1 MATLAEVQKRL
12 EEIRDMGYI
21 PTTRRGPTGIGHT
34 FETYIGLDETNLQIP
49 DIGGRIEI
57 KTARRNSGSLITLFT
72 FNHSVWRVKQK
83 EVVQKYGYFSEKD
96 QRQALYYSIWP
107 NQPHPSG
114 LQVVVDRKE
123 HTLKLKH
130 GDEILAVWSIY
141 RLVGALLYKLGR
153 ILYVIADSRIG
164 ANNRE
169 EFHFNEAYLLEEPS
183 EDGFIEAFERSKVC
197 LDLRMHLKKN
207 GSVRNHGTGFRIEE
221 DELYLIYGKKRKLI

>member
-169 EFHFNEAYLLEEPS
+169 EFHLMKHISLRSQAKTDLL
-183 EDGFIEAFERSKVC
+183 
-197 LDLRMHLKKN
+197 
-207 GSVRNHGTGFRIEE
+207 
-221 DELYLIYGKKRKLI
+221 KRLNAPKFVWI